1 MRYTDYYA
9 TLGIGQ
15 SASEQEIRKAYR
27 RLAKDYHP
35 DTHPGDRAAE
45 QKFKELNEAYE
56 VLGDRQKRQRYDQL
70 GAHWN
75 QYQQDLD
82 AEPDAGPKERR
93 RQKPDQGAGIFDLNF
108 SDFFE
113 TFFSDQ
119 ANAFWDQHG
128 SSQTAGPEE
137 KAKKTKADAKD
148 AAKDTSKDG
157 AKDTKDGAKPKE
169 AKDTAKDAVK
179 EPAGK
184 AKSKSTAESGPE
196 FASAQPDLQY
206 FSEIS
211 LEESLSGTKRRIQVR
226 EDRDLR
232 TIEVKIPAGVKDGS
246 KVRVGSSVG
255 NFFLEIKLKPHS
267 VFSVEGKH
275 LRAGVSAHEYEALL
289 GSQLTVPTL
298 TGTVQMRIPPGSQGG
313 QTFRIRGQGL
323 PDLRQ
328 PDQRG
333 DLLVSLEIKIA
344 KNLSEE
350 ERGLIEKFKA
360 LRQAKKG

>member
-56 VLGDRQKRQRYDQL
+56 VLGDRQKRVRYDQL

-82 AEPDAGPKERR
+82 AEPDTGPKERR
-93 RQKPDQGAGIFDLNF
+93 RQKPDQGAEIFDLNF

-113 TFFSDQ
+113 AFFSDQ

-128 SSQTAGPEE
+128 SGKTAAPEE
-137 KAKKTKADAKD
+137 KAKKAKAE
-148 AAKDTSKDG
+148 AKDTPKDG
-157 AKDTKDGAKPKE
+157 AKSKE
-169 AKDTAKDAVK
+169 AKDTAKDAAK

-184 AKSKSTAESGPE
+184 AGAKSKSTPESEPE
-196 FASAQPDLQY
+196 SESAQPDLQY
-206 FSEIS
+206 LSEIS

-226 EDRDLR
+226 EDRELR

-255 NFFLEIKLKPHS
+255 NFFLEIKLKPHP

-289 GSQLTVPTL
+289 GSLLTVPTL
-298 TGTVQMRIPPGSQGG
+298 TGTVQMKIPPGSQGG

-328 PDQRG
+328 PEQRG

-350 ERGLIEKFKA
+350 ERSLIEKFKA